1 MILLSDPEPW
11 PGPITLGPVLN
22 AIRTAVKRFVIVSE
36 SAAVAITL
44 WIIHSYTHDSANVS
58 PILAV
63 NSPEKRCGKTTLLE
77 LLTAHCPPRVAPDE
91 RYLLFTQRDRAG
103 SDLMLIKDFVPPR

>member
-77 LLTAHCPPRVAPDE
+77 LLTAPVLRALLRTSAICYLPNAIAP
-91 RYLLFTQRDRAG
+91 AA
-103 SDLMLIKDFVPPR
+103 I